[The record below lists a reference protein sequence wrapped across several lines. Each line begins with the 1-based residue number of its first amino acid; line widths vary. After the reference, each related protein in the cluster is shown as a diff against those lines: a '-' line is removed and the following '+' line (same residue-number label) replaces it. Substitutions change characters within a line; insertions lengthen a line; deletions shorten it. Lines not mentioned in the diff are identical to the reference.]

1 MTENGCDVIEKKIQQ
16 KIDHN
21 YKQKKVLWS
30 NRGMCVLHN
39 RIFDDAVFGSACLAL
54 QILRRNVT
62 ACHDVWSHMA
72 NMYKKSKARA
82 KIDLTR
88 TRDIRTR

>member
-1 MTENGCDVIEKKIQQ
+1 
-16 KIDHN
+16 
-21 YKQKKVLWS
+21 
-30 NRGMCVLHN
+30 MCIHN

-72 NMYKKSKARA
+72 NIYKTSQARA

>member
-1 MTENGCDVIEKKIQQ
+1 M
-16 KIDHN
+16 
-21 YKQKKVLWS
+21 Y
-30 NRGMCVLHN
+30 VLHN

-62 ACHDVWSHMA
+62 ACHDVWSQMA
-72 NMYKKSKARA
+72 NMYLYLRTRTYHHQSRARA

-88 TRDIRTR
+88 TRDS